1 MRILSP
7 ADGFPALQPA
17 QIGLM
22 KRPGAPA
29 ALVNAIS
36 GHIAASL
43 DNITPVGPDDK
54 PMSGAA
60 GHGSRK
66 ETRGRS
72 EIAAVPAW

>member
-29 ALVNAIS
+29 ALVNAIC

-43 DNITPVGPDDK
+43 DNITPVGPEEK
-54 PMSGAA
+54 PMSAA
-60 GHGSRK
+60 SGSSSRR
-66 ETRGRS
+66 EARGRPDL
-72 EIAAVPAW
+72 AAVPAW